1 MKDTPKRRDIMESE
15 EVRAH
20 LGAEKLTNEAR
31 RYDIDNLKQNGVV
44 KVHQETVHYHEHT
57 SMR

>member
-1 MKDTPKRRDIMESE
+1 MESE

-20 LGAEKLTNEAR
+20 LGAEKLKNEAR
-31 RYDIDNLKQNGVV
+31 RHDIDNLRQNGVV
-44 KVHQETVHYHEHT
+44 KVHQETVHCHEHI

>member
-1 MKDTPKRRDIMESE
+1 MESE